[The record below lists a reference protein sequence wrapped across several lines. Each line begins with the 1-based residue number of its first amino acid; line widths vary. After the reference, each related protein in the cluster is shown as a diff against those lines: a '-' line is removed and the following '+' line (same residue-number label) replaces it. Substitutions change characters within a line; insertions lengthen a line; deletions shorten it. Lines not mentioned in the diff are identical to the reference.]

1 MIEEFKKSIDTL
13 NVNDKEITLIFKNKE
28 VMKLNSNGE
37 LEIIY
42 NNKTGETI
50 CQTI

>member
-1 MIEEFKKSIDTL
+1 MIDEFKKSINIL
-13 NVNDKEITLIFKNKE
+13 KINNEEMTLIFKNNRA
-28 VMKLNSNGE
+28 MKLNSNGE
-37 LEIIY
+37 LEIIF